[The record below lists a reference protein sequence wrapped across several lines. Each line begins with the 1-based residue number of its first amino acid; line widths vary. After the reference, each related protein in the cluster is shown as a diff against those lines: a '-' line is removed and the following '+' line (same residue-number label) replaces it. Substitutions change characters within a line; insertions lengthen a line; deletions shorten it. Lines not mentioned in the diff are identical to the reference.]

1 MDYYPADNVLNRD
14 FLDDVVAAFLMCPFL
29 RVTPVPAKDK
39 ALKPKEWGSF
49 CEHDMAWLGLGDL
62 WAEPILP
69 RTGGWHVSS
78 QGITFLSQTLFC
90 LFKYEYQ

>member
-39 ALKPKEWGSF
+39 ALKPKEWGSSVSTI
-49 CEHDMAWLGLGDL
+49 WLGWGWVIYGQNRSYLEQVDGMY
-62 WAEPILP
+62 LP
-69 RTGGWHVSS
+69 KG
-78 QGITFLSQTLFC
+78 
-90 LFKYEYQ
+90 